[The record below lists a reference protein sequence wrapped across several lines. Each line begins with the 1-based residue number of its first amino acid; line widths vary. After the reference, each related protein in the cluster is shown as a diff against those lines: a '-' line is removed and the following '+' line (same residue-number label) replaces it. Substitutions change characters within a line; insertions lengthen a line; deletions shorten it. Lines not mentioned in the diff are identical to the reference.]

1 MRSRVWRIVQALLG
15 VATVLFV
22 AVYVVR
28 NWDDVRQAQMAWR
41 ISPSY
46 LLAGVLLVWL
56 VFLVQAEAWRRMV
69 AAWGYRLRWLPAASV
84 WLLSS
89 MAKYIP
95 GKVWALTSMAV
106 MAERRNVPA
115 WAATASAVLLQIL
128 SVGTGALVVA
138 ATGLGESQTGPLGE
152 AALIV
157 LAAASLAV
165 TLLVLWPSVTRWLV
179 ARVAPRADLTHIPGL
194 AAVGL
199 GAGANLLAWLGYG
212 AAFWL
217 FARGSLPEAPL
228 GVGESIG
235 AFAGSYLA
243 GMIAPF
249 APGGLGVRESVLIL
263 MLQSGIGLGN
273 AVALSAVARLIT
285 TAAEVLA
292 TIPFLLYAKES
303 SRG

>member
-1 MRSRVWRIVQALLG
+1 MRSRGWRIVQAVLG
-15 VATVLFV
+15 IATVLFV
-22 AVYVVR
+22 AVYVIR
-28 NWDDVRQAQMAWR
+28 NWDDVRQADMAWR
-41 ISPSY
+41 ISPVF
-46 LLAGVLLVWL
+46 LLAGVVLVWL
-56 VFLVQAEAWRRMV
+56 VFAVQAGAWRRMV
-69 AAWGYRLRWLPAASV
+69 AAWGHRLEWFPAASV

-106 MAERRNVPA
+106 MAERRGVPA
-115 WAATASAVLLQIL
+115 WAATSSAVLLQIL

-138 ATGLGESQTGPLGE
+138 ATGLGVSQPAPLGR
-152 AALIV
+152 AALVI
-157 LAAASLAV
+157 LAAGSLSV
-165 TLLVLWPSVTRWLV
+165 TLLVLWPPVTRRLV
-179 ARVAPRADLTHIPGL
+179 ARVAPRADPAHIPGL
-194 AAVGL
+194 AAVGF

-212 AAFWL
+212 TAFWL

-228 GVGESIG
+228 GMSESIG
-235 AFAGSYLA
+235 AFAGSYVA

-263 MLQSGIGLGN
+263 MLQSRIGLGN
-273 AVALSAVARLIT
+273 AVALSAVARLVT

-303 SRG
+303 PRG